1 MKKLSLFVFID
12 GFGWEVYKKH
22 GFNHKAIDTRKRLK
36 TTFGFSSGADPSILT
51 GRYPDEHTHW
61 SSFYYD
67 PKNSPFK
74 FCKYLSFLPKRIFD
88 RFRPRHYLS
97 RAMKFI
103 NGYTGYFEI
112 YSVPFAH
119 LPYFDYL
126 EKHDYFVPNGILK
139 TDTIFD
145 WCVQN
150 DIPYHCSNWRKSET
164 YNINALKEKID
175 EGDIEFSYLYLPTLD
190 GVMHTYGTE
199 HEKTVEKIKWLEE
212 QISHVYDYAGD
223 KYDEVSL
230 HIFSDHGMCDTQGSV
245 DLIKVIENTGL
256 VYGEDY
262 VAMYDSTM
270 ARFWFMND
278 EARETIED
286 VLSLQTSGK
295 IVDDDELK
303 EMRVF
308 FEDRRFGELFFLTNP
323 GILINPSY
331 FGLKAI
337 PGMHG
342 FHPNHEDSYSL
353 MFSST
358 TIDENINSITDIRKV
373 MEKEIRNE
381 K

>member
-22 GFNHKAIDTRKRLK
+22 GFYLKAIDDRKRLK

-74 FCKYLSFLPKRIFD
+74 FCKYLSYLPKRIFD

-97 RAMKFI
+97 RIMKFI
-103 NGYTGYFEI
+103 KGYTGYFEI

-126 EKHDYFVPNGILK
+126 EKYDYFVPFGILK

-145 WCVQN
+145 WCVEN
-150 DIPYHCSNWRKSET
+150 DISYHCSNWRKSET
-164 YNINALKEKID
+164 HNIDALKKQID

-199 HEKTVEKIKWLEE
+199 HEKTVEKLRWLEK
-212 QISHVYDYAGD
+212 QISNVYEHASD

-230 HIFSDHGMCDTQGSV
+230 NIFSDHGMCDTKGSV
-245 DLIKVIENTGL
+245 DLISIIEKTSF

-270 ARFWFMND
+270 ARFWFMN
-278 EARETIED
+278 ENARKTVENI
-286 VLSLQTSGK
+286 LSEQTCGK
-295 IVDDDELK
+295 IVNDEELK

-331 FGLKAI
+331 FGIKEI

-342 FHPNHEDSYSL
+342 FHPEHKDSYSL
-353 MFSST
+353 MFSSS
-358 TIDENINSITDIRKV
+358 TIDNNINSITDIRKI

>member
-12 GFGWEVYKKH
+12 GFGWQVYNKH
-22 GFNHKAIDTRKRLK
+22 GFNHKAIDTRKKLK

-97 RAMKFI
+97 RLMKMI

-145 WCVQN
+145 WCVAN
-150 DIPYHCSNWRKSET
+150 NIPYHCSNWRKSET
-164 YNINALKEKID
+164 YNINALKEQID
-175 EGDIEFSYLYLPTLD
+175 EGEIEFSYLYLPTLD

-199 HEKTVEKIKWLEE
+199 HEKTVEKLKWLEKKIE
-212 QISHVYDYAGD
+212 EVYEYAND

-230 HIFSDHGMCDTQGSV
+230 HIFSDHGMCDTKGSV
-245 DLIKVIENTGL
+245 DLISVIEKSEL
-256 VYGEDY
+256 IYGEDY

-270 ARFWFMND
+270 ARFWFLND
-278 EARETIED
+278 ESKEKIQNILEQ
-286 VLSLQTSGK
+286 QTSGI

-303 EMRVF
+303 RMNVF

-342 FHPNHEDSYSL
+342 FHPDHEDSDAL

-358 TIDENINSITDIRKV
+358 TIDSNINSITDIRKV
-373 MEKEIRNE
+373 MEKEIKNE
-381 K
+381 N

>member
-22 GFNHKAIDTRKRLK
+22 GFKNKAIDDRKRLK

-67 PKNSPFK
+67 PQNSPFK
-74 FCKYLSFLPKRIFD
+74 FCKYLSFLPKTIFD

-97 RAMKFI
+97 KAMKYF

-112 YSVPFAH
+112 YSVPFSH

-126 EKHDYFVPNGILK
+126 EKHDYFVPGGILR

-145 WCVQN
+145 WCLIN
-150 DIPYHCSNWRKSET
+150 KIPYHCSDWRKSET
-164 YNINALKEKID
+164 FNINTLKEKIV
-175 EGDIEFSYLYLPTLD
+175 ERNIEFSYLYLPTLD
-190 GVMHTYGTE
+190 GVMHNYGTT
-199 HEKTVEKIKWLEE
+199 HPKTVEKLRWLES
-212 QISHVYDYAGD
+212 QIDDVYTHASNY
-223 KYDEVSL
+223 YDEVSL
-230 HIFSDHGMCDTQGSV
+230 HIFSDHGMCDTKSSV
-245 DLIKVIENTGL
+245 DLIKIIESTDL
-256 VYGEDY
+256 KYGKDY

-270 ARFWFMND
+270 ARFWFMNK
-278 EARETIED
+278 ESRNIIENK
-286 VLSLQTSGK
+286 LSEVKDGK
-295 IVDDDELK
+295 IITDQELK
-303 EMRVF
+303 NMHVF

-331 FGLKAI
+331 FGQKAI

-358 TIDENINSITDIRKV
+358 KISEEIVSITDIRKV

>member
-12 GFGWEVYKKH
+12 GFGWQVYNKH
-22 GFNHKAIDTRKRLK
+22 GFNHKAIDTRKKLK

-51 GRYPDEHTHW
+51 GRYPNEHTHW

-97 RAMKFI
+97 RLMKVI

-126 EKHDYFVPNGILK
+126 EKQDYFVPNGILK

-164 YNINALKEKID
+164 YNINALKKEID
-175 EGDIEFSYLYLPTLD
+175 KKEIEFSYLYLPTLD

-199 HEKTVEKIKWLEE
+199 HQNTKDKLQWLEK
-212 QISHVYDYAGD
+212 QIEDVYDYAQD
-223 KYDEVSL
+223 NYDEVSL
-230 HIFSDHGMCDTQGSV
+230 HIFSDHGMCDTKDSI
-245 DLIKVIENTGL
+245 DLISIIEKSNL
-256 VYGEDY
+256 DYGKDY

-270 ARFWFMND
+270 ARFWFLN
-278 EARETIED
+278 ENARVKIED
-286 VLSLQTSGK
+286 ILKKQTSGI

-303 EMRVF
+303 RMNVF

-323 GILINPSY
+323 GTLINPSY

-342 FHPNHEDSYSL
+342 FHPDHKDSDAL

-358 TIDENINSITDIRKV
+358 TIDSNINSITDIRKV